1 MIKELNYQTK
11 ILTNH
16 VKNHINLV
24 FNFINL
30 LKKKLVLFQMINFN
44 NNLNQLKLNNLI
56 NN

>member
-16 VKNHINLV
+16 VKNHLNLV

>member
-11 ILTNH
+11 ILNNH
-16 VKNHINLV
+16 VKNHLNLV
-24 FNFINL
+24 INFINL